1 MATGFAGGTG
11 FGGRTGFAGRMD
23 WAPSDRK
30 ARVARLRS
38 LAVLLDTAIR
48 LPGGIR
54 IGADSVLGLAPG
66 VGDALTTLM
75 AAYIVFEAHRLGVPK
90 HKLLRMAGNAAID
103 GLVGS
108 IPILGDLFDVAFRAN
123 IRNIRIIEEHLEG
136 R

>member
-11 FGGRTGFAGRMD
+11 FAGRMD
-23 WAPSDRK
+23 WASSDRQ

-90 HKLLRMAGNAAID
+90 HKLLRMAGNVAID